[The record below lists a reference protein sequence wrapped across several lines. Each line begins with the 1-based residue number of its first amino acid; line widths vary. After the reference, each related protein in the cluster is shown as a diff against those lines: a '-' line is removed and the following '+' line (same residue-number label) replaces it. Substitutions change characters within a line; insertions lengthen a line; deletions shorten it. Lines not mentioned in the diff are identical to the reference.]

1 MKTFDTASFQLTAE
15 QQTMLDE
22 LYPIINEEFK
32 TDVALQNSFNLAC
45 EQPNPKLAFVSAINP
60 LVIKMA
66 HDLGST
72 LNIPLAA
79 IISRT
84 IANEWLEEVKTFD
97 PAKPL
102 EAVMDRVAAEMK
114 AVVALPVGIVPVERE
129 SQDEYLKGIE
139 NRGQSPTIYGW
150 SKAEPEL
157 TVADKERITA
167 AHPAMAAPYG
177 TEKVA
182 EKDEPII
189 PTSVPRNP
197 LARGSAGQ
205 DRSKPVLTVAVLR
218 GLHELLK
225 HELSPKNTVAHL
237 MGSSQ
242 YMKGRPD
249 SRLAVKYLQRLAAW
263 GDKREASKE
272 K

>member
-15 QQTMLDE
+15 QQIMLDE

-32 TDVALQNSFNLAC
+32 ATVAVQNAFNKAC
-45 EQPNPKLAFVSAINP
+45 EQPNPKLAFVSYINP
-60 LVIKMA
+60 TVIGMA
-66 HDLGST
+66 HALGST

-84 IANEWLEEVKTFD
+84 LANEWLEEVKTFD
-97 PAKPL
+97 PVKPL

-114 AVVALPVGIVPVERE
+114 AVMALPVGIVQVERE
-129 SQDEYLKGIE
+129 
-139 NRGQSPTIYGW
+139 
-150 SKAEPEL
+150 A
-157 TVADKERITA
+157 
-167 AHPAMAAPYG
+167 
-177 TEKVA
+177 EKVA
-182 EKDEPII
+182 VKDEPII
-189 PTSVPRNP
+189 PTSVPRNS